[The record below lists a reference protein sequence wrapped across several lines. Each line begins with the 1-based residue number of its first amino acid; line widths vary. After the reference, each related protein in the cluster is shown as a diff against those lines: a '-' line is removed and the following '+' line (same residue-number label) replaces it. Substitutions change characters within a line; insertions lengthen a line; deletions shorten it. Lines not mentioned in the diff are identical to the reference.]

1 MRRSQRDSLGPWA
14 AWCLEGER
22 NNRNCIRP
30 PEERGTERT
39 TPQQTIPIGR
49 DSQEVASRGSSP
61 VDSELMRC
69 TRARSTGRDAF
80 PGEKVSRRREA
91 GKVSGVQVPGWARGQ
106 GGQECA
112 VAVLQSR
119 RQKHRSED
127 RPLQEKA
134 GRDAGATECARAAR
148 FLPKLPPKNR
158 GTTACGRRCGH
169 DPQKNHS
176 PGQAASKHSR
186 RGRAPAKEAE
196 ERLRPFRL
204 RRARG
209 RSEWGARER
218 AGSARSFLDRNPAEP
233 WRWRR
238 RPAAA

>member
-80 PGEKVSRRREA
+80 PGEKVSRRPES

-106 GGQECA
+106 GGQGCA
-112 VAVLQSR
+112 VAVLQA
-119 RQKHRSED
+119 
-127 RPLQEKA
+127 EKKST
-134 GRDAGATECARAAR
+134 GLKTGHYKRE
-148 FLPKLPPKNR
+148 LPPKNR

-186 RGRAPAKEAE
+186 RGKAPAKEAE

-209 RSEWGARER
+209 RSAWGARER
-218 AGSARSFLDRNPAEP
+218 AGSAQSFLDRNPAEP

-238 RPAAA
+238 RPGAA